1 MKRLCLVG
9 LGLVCSLAAA
19 KAESPT
25 VAHSKTVRAHAIKT
39 TTVRVAASSGLGS
52 VGFSDPYAPPVGA
65 QKAAI
70 SQFPP
75 IEADSPVEP
84 KSSFGIR
91 VGRDAPGE
99 PMTGGFG
106 LRF

>member
-9 LGLVCSLAAA
+9 LGLLGSVAAA
-19 KAESPT
+19 NAET
-25 VAHSKTVRAHAIKT
+25 ANVHHSKPARAHALK
-39 TTVRVAASSGLGS
+39 VAATNVSNGGGLAS

-65 QKAAI
+65 QKAAL

-75 IEADSPVEP
+75 IEAHSPVEP
-84 KSSFGIR
+84 TSSFGIR

>member
-9 LGLVCSLAAA
+9 LGLLCAVAAA
-19 KAESPT
+19 KAET
-25 VAHSKTVRAHAIKT
+25 ANVHHSKPVRAHPMK
-39 TTVRVAASSGLGS
+39 VVASSSGGLAA
-52 VGFSDPYAPPVGA
+52 VGFSDPYAPPVGV
-65 QKAAI
+65 QKAAA

-75 IEADSPVEP
+75 IEAHSAVEP
-84 KSSFGIR
+84 TSSFGIR

-106 LRF
+106 LSF